1 MRMFHFARVSGPL
14 LRMAVCIFCAC
25 CASAPVSA
33 LAEQGREELSRPMQ
47 EALYNADQAMNKKQ
61 YAQAEK
67 ILGDYMAKHPVPKH
81 HFYSDRKS
89 VV

>member
-1 MRMFHFARVSGPL
+1 MRMSHLPRVSGPL
-14 LRMAVCIFCAC
+14 LRMAVCVFFAC

-47 EALYNADQAMNKKQ
+47 EALYNADQAMNRKQ

-67 ILGDYMAKHPVPKH
+67 ILGDYMAKHPSAK
-81 HFYSDRKS
+81 DRKS